1 MCVLRIRLVN
11 ARRLRGGAAREIFDK
26 STAAA
31 ALPALQFGGYATE
44 VTFNQ
49 QAVTFPCIGKEGGG
63 RGFAAGKKGVTE
75 RGAREG
81 ERTSLSLR

>member
-49 QAVTFPCIGKEGGG
+49 QAVTFPCREEG
-63 RGFAAGKKGVTE
+63 RDRERRE
-75 RGAREG
+75 RGGENLPLPKILRE
-81 ERTSLSLR
+81 